1 MRTHLDHSRFSLT
14 AMIPLAVAISG
25 CALVEGIFKTG
36 IWVGV
41 LSVVGLAGV
50 IVVLLRL
57 FAPR

>member
-1 MRTHLDHSRFSLT
+1 MRTHLTHSHFSLS
-14 AMIPLAVAISG
+14 ALIPLAVAISG

-36 IWVGV
+36 VWVGV
-41 LSVVGLAGV
+41 MAVVGLAGV